1 MSLLLSPANVA
12 KLELKNRVVMS
23 PMCMYAVEKEDGVAT
38 NFHFAHYGAR
48 AIGQVGLIILE
59 ATAVEPDGRITN
71 KDLGLWNDEQETKL
85 KELVDFLHSLGAKVG
100 IQIAHA
106 GRKAQDANVP
116 LAPSAIPFNEEF
128 AKPRALSEDDVADI
142 IDKFTQAAKRAKRA
156 GVDMIEIH
164 GAHGYLL
171 DEFLSPE
178 TNRRTDRYGGDLH
191 NRYRVVHEIAK
202 NIRAMFDGSLWIRL
216 SLTDYEPTGKQN
228 SIQDWQQVGRWLEED
243 GVDCIDVSTG
253 GLFDIKPDIP
263 VYPGYQ
269 VPFAAAMKEAVGIAV
284 TTVGL
289 LYEPG
294 LCESILQTNQADL
307 IVEGRALIRN
317 ANWLADA
324 AIALHDHNFKVYS
337 ESYLRGEPDAYQ
349 EKMGYVHR
357 A

>member
-1 MSLLLSPANVA
+1 MSLLLSPVNVA

-59 ATAVEPDGRITN
+59 ATAVEPEGRITN
-71 KDLGLWNDEQETKL
+71 QDLGLWNDEQEEKL
-85 KELVDFLHSLGAKVG
+85 KQLVGFIHSLGAKVG

-106 GRKAQDANVP
+106 GRKAQDAREP
-116 LAPSAIPFNEEF
+116 LAPSALPFNEHY
-128 AKPRALSEDDVADI
+128 AQPRALSEDDIHGVVDA
-142 IDKFTQAAKRAKRA
+142 FTQAANRAQRA

-178 TNRRTDRYGGDLH
+178 TNKRDDPYGGDLLS
-191 NRYRVVHEIAK
+191 RYRIVHEITK
-202 NIRAMFDGSLWIRL
+202 SIRALYDGSLWIRL
-216 SLTDYEPTGKQN
+216 SLTDYAPKDKQN

-243 GVDCIDVSTG
+243 GIDCIDVSTG
-253 GLFDIKPDIP
+253 GLLDVKPNIA

-269 VPFAAAMKEAVGIAV
+269 VPFAAAMKEAVSIAV

-294 LCESILQTNQADL
+294 LCESILQANQADL
-307 IVEGRALIRN
+307 IVEGRVLIRD
-317 ANWLADA
+317 ANWLAEA
-324 AIALHDHNFKVYS
+324 AVELHDHDFKVYS
-337 ESYLRGEPDAYQ
+337 QSYLRGEPDAYL
-349 EKMGYVHR
+349 EKIGYLQPE
-357 A
+357 